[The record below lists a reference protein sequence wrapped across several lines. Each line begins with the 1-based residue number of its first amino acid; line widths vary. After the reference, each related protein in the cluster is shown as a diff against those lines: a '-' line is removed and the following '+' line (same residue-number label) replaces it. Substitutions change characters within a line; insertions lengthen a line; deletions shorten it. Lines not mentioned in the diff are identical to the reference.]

1 MVMQSNK
8 QPERG
13 TETRWLIT
21 FADLMSLLLTFFVMM
36 FSMSSV
42 NEETWKLLA
51 DTLSQKLNP
60 ARGHDET
67 IKLTDRTVDTFASAD
82 GADLDYL
89 YAVIAEKTRSDSLLK
104 RAMLQHLDDRIV
116 ITLPSDLLFVADSAE
131 ITGMARYA
139 LGLMGDALRH
149 VENRIDVN
157 GYTHAGS
164 PASDGDFSDWR
175 LSIDQAVVV
184 ADALRRAGYDHPIV
198 TLGRA
203 VPETEAALESK
214 PNSGIPPPIR
224 RVDVV
229 IRDTYGKAGTRGL

>member
-1 MVMQSNK
+1 MKEQSD
-8 QPERG
+8 EARG
-13 TETRWLIT
+13 QRIEARWLIT
-21 FADLMSLLLTFFVMM
+21 FADLMSLLLTFFVML
-36 FSMSSV
+36 FAMSSV

-60 ARGHDET
+60 ARGYDET

-89 YAVIAEKTRSDSLLK
+89 YAVIADKTRTDSLLK
-104 RAMLQHLDDRIV
+104 RAVVQRLDDRIV
-116 ITLPSDLLFVADSAE
+116 ITVPSDLLFAADSAE

-139 LGLMGDALRH
+139 LGLLGDALRH

-157 GYTHAGS
+157 GYTHARS
-164 PASDGDFSDWR
+164 PASDEAVSEWR
-175 LSIDQAVVV
+175 LSLNQALVV

-203 VPETEAALESK
+203 IPEIETTPERDREFASQ
-214 PNSGIPPPIR
+214 PPVR